1 MVITKFQASSG
12 PVRQWPLRHAYIAS
26 TSYSVLLS
34 RYDSLINNQRISQ
47 TIWQIEAAKETV
59 RDGHQA
65 RSINPRS
72 TPRRDY
78 LSSPVSTLAL
88 PFEAL
93 VNIAE
98 SGNTE
103 NARITAACAILDRAF
118 GKPREAG
125 LMQYKAP
132 SSFDDFLGE

>member
-12 PVRQWPLRHAYIAS
+12 PVAPMATKARLYRQHELFCVIVSIRQPDKQS
-26 TSYSVLLS
+26 TDIPNDMADRGGKRNGAGRPPGAVNKSTVDAKARLS
-34 RYDSLINNQRISQ
+34 QL
-47 TIWQIEAAKETV
+47 
-59 RDGHQA
+59 A
-65 RSINPRS
+65 RQH
-72 TPRRDY
+72 TG
-78 LSSPVSTLAL
+78 VA
-88 PFEAL
+88 FEAL